1 MEIKPGP
8 LECELGSLPT
18 VRCLLHIVTQG
29 KWKFNEMLQTYW
41 LVLVWLLVLCFVSC
55 FVNGPI
61 LKFPRT
67 RELTQITLIFGSD
80 AWKSFSW
87 RWTFCMICALSLIVE
102 EFDSVHVFSLWNYD
116 LLTPRHNHISIR
128 FQYIYRFHGSYNAV
142 YGGQSGDAYICLTGG
157 VSESIDLKELHS
169 KPTELFRRVK
179 NALKSGS
186 LVSCSVPVREPVYV
200 PLPVKTKILLHY
212 ISSASTSANILL
224 F

>member
-1 MEIKPGP
+1 MRENRFPGVEHSVWSAP
-8 LECELGSLPT
+8 Y
-18 VRCLLHIVTQG
+18 RLLSR
-29 KWKFNEMLQTYW
+29 NL
-41 LVLVWLLVLCFVSC
+41 
-55 FVNGPI
+55 I
-61 LKFPRT
+61 LFM
-67 RELTQITLIFGSD
+67 F
-80 AWKSFSW
+80 
-87 RWTFCMICALSLIVE
+87 
-102 EFDSVHVFSLWNYD
+102 FSLWNYD